1 VSSWERRRAVLA
13 QAAQILPADA
23 RVVVVADRA
32 FARPAFP
39 ALAVAHGG
47 AGLAPVHGQP
57 RWRDRRGGIP
67 LIRTQVCQ
75 RGEGW
80 NGAGLVVNEAGW
92 RAARLGALWGRAH
105 QQPLLRG
112 SRLPRS
118 WELIALDRQRAA
130 IAALFRDWK
139 SSARQREARQVR
151 DLAHQERLVSGL
163 ALATRITPALGA
175 HAAAQVVPRGTRGGR
190 RRRWAGGRR
199 RFRLGGDACWQRR

>member
-1 VSSWERRRAVLA
+1 M
-13 QAAQILPADA
+13 
-23 RVVVVADRA
+23 
-32 FARPAFP
+32 
-39 ALAVAHGG
+39 
-47 AGLAPVHGQP
+47 VHGQP
-57 RWRDRRGGIP
+57 RWRDRRDGIP

-92 RAARLGALWGRAH
+92 RAARLGALWGRAQ

-163 ALATRITPALGA
+163 ALATRITPGLGA
-175 HAAAQVVPRGTRGGR
+175 HAAAQVVPRRTRGGR

-199 RFRLGGDACWQRR
+199 RFRLGGDAYWQRR

>member
-1 VSSWERRRAVLA
+1 M
-13 QAAQILPADA
+13 
-23 RVVVVADRA
+23 
-32 FARPAFP
+32 
-39 ALAVAHGG
+39 
-47 AGLAPVHGQP
+47 VHGQP
-57 RWRDRRGGIP
+57 RWRDRRDGIP

-139 SSARQREARQVR
+139 SSAWQREARQVR

-163 ALATRITPALGA
+163 ALATRITLGLGA

>member
-1 VSSWERRRAVLA
+1 M
-13 QAAQILPADA
+13 
-23 RVVVVADRA
+23 
-32 FARPAFP
+32 
-39 ALAVAHGG
+39 
-47 AGLAPVHGQP
+47 VHGQP
-57 RWRDRRGGIP
+57 RWRDRRDGIP

-92 RAARLGALWGRAH
+92 RAARMGALWGRAQ

-163 ALATRITPALGA
+163 ALATRITPGLGA